1 MAPAAKLAEA
11 VTEEATI
18 MVTDLRGLAVE
29 SGDPAAVI
37 QRIAWAM
44 QLQEREVRRQE
55 GTVRQIVGHRLVCS
69 FTGDRSVLHAVRAAR
84 TISEELATNATAGE
98 QLGIGVGVATGEFVS
113 GGIALKHES
122 GLALAGN
129 APLLALLFAWEA
141 PTSVA
146 FVSSESSQNLG
157 PELMKNA
164 TREEVRLRWLPA
176 PVVAYAVPLQDITTS
191 TTMRGVSGMS
201 VSGMATLRMD
211 DPSMATP
218 STIGGGAGKE
228 LVPGQV
234 FANRYSI
241 EQIVGRGGMG
251 VVYRATDKQLD
262 ETVALKTLPGDSLS
276 RSPEELER
284 FKREIRLARQI
295 THRNVLR
302 TFDYGEADGVYFISM
317 EYVRGYTLAELLEET
332 PRMAIR
338 PAMGIARQICRG
350 LQAAH
355 EEGIIHRD
363 IKPQNVLVDQ
373 KGQVK
378 IMDFGIARRAEAAE
392 AMTSAGIIVGTPH
405 YMSPEQVQGKNLD
418 SRSDIY
424 SMGVMMYEMLCG
436 VKPFDSDSL
445 MGVLTA
451 HLTEKVRPPVELR
464 PEIGSD
470 INRIILRCLEKT
482 AGPRFADAGE
492 LLDALDRLQGS
503 AAAVAA

>member
-1 MAPAAKLAEA
+1 
-11 VTEEATI
+11 
-18 MVTDLRGLAVE
+18 
-29 SGDPAAVI
+29 
-37 QRIAWAM
+37 
-44 QLQEREVRRQE
+44 
-55 GTVRQIVGHRLVCS
+55 
-69 FTGDRSVLHAVRAAR
+69 
-84 TISEELATNATAGE
+84 
-98 QLGIGVGVATGEFVS
+98 
-113 GGIALKHES
+113 
-122 GLALAGN
+122 
-129 APLLALLFAWEA
+129 
-141 PTSVA
+141 
-146 FVSSESSQNLG
+146 
-157 PELMKNA
+157 
-164 TREEVRLRWLPA
+164 
-176 PVVAYAVPLQDITTS
+176 
-191 TTMRGVSGMS
+191 
-201 VSGMATLRMD
+201 
-211 DPSMATP
+211 
-218 STIGGGAGKE
+218 
-228 LVPGQV
+228 
-234 FANRYSI
+234 
-241 EQIVGRGGMG
+241 
-251 VVYRATDKQLD
+251 
-262 ETVALKTLPGDSLS
+262 
-276 RSPEELER
+276 
-284 FKREIRLARQI
+284 
-295 THRNVLR
+295 
-302 TFDYGEADGVYFISM
+302 
-317 EYVRGYTLAELLEET
+317 
-332 PRMAIR
+332 
-338 PAMGIARQICRG
+338 MGIARQICRG

-492 LLDALDRLQGS
+492 LLDALDRLQGT